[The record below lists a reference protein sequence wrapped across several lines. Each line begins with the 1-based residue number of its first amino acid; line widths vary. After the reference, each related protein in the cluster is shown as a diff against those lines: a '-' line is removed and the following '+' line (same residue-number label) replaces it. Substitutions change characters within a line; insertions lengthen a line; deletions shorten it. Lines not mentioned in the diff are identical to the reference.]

1 MKTYKEFFTEAFT
14 PDQTRRYLI
23 NTAKNRNLEQVFFN
37 QVVKDRYEYFPASL
51 YALEAKALLW
61 ASEVVTDYRILERK
75 LAEVEIKLSK

>member
-37 QVVKDRYEYFPASL
+37 KVVKERDEYFPADYLPL
-51 YALEAKALLW
+51 YAKALLW